1 MKKIRFILVAAI
13 VAFVT
18 ACDEVEFEKAVII
31 DSNVQGIEAV
41 QSDNGYNLEWQPL
54 VVSTGHGEATYR
66 QV

>member
-41 QSDNGYNLEWQPL
+41 QSDNGYNLEW
-54 VVSTGHGEATYR
+54 
-66 QV
+66 